1 MACEKHQQGP
11 GKSQFFYVLC
21 SSSDC
26 IEPCVYENKI
36 VLLSCIGEA
45 IFKYIFTITR
55 SEVKRSST
63 YYALYAI
70 VPEFV
75 ILGILK
81 GNKQSFLQ
89 IYRVYHLIVD
99 GIPYHPQFLAAVN
112 FSCLRMWPIRKPK
125 LKHQLWKHSSKSLS
139 LLLLNFYNSKRTK
152 MLLSLKQP
160 SGLLTAR

>member
-1 MACEKHQQGP
+1 MPITHYGMWEASTGP
-11 GKSQFFYVLC
+11 RKVTIFYVLC
-21 SSSDC
+21 SSSNC

-55 SEVKRSST
+55 SEVKRPST

-70 VPEFV
+70 VPELL
-75 ILGILK
+75 ILDILK

-99 GIPYHPQFLAAVN
+99 GIPHHHQFLAAVN
-112 FSCLRMWPIRKPK
+112 FFVSECDL
-125 LKHQLWKHSSKSLS
+125 
-139 LLLLNFYNSKRTK
+139 
-152 MLLSLKQP
+152 
-160 SGLLTAR
+160 